1 MIDRVQIKQEARAI
15 LRSARVSPW
24 LFTLLLLVILSVLDG
39 LDAYTSGSY
48 VRALRQ
54 LYPDASL
61 PSFLLR
67 TPALSPALVTFIGI
81 LTTLV
86 STVLRAGNNLY
97 HLGIRRGREMPYS
110 TLADG
115 FSIAGRVILL
125 AILEAVFIAL
135 WSLLFVIPGIVAA
148 YRYRFAILNLLE
160 DPNLSPL
167 DAIGMSKEQTYGFKL
182 DLFILDLSFLG
193 WAILSGLTLGILS
206 IWVSPYMTQTDV
218 GYFQAVKAAKGIG
231 ARPEGEEPPSQPW

>member
-1 MIDRVQIKQEARAI
+1 M
-15 LRSARVSPW
+15 
-24 LFTLLLLVILSVLDG
+24 
-39 LDAYTSGSY
+39 
-48 VRALRQ
+48 
-54 LYPDASL
+54 
-61 PSFLLR
+61 
-67 TPALSPALVTFIGI
+67 
-81 LTTLV
+81 
-86 STVLRAGNNLY
+86 
-97 HLGIRRGREMPYS
+97 
-110 TLADG
+110 
-115 FSIAGRVILL
+115 
-125 AILEAVFIAL
+125 
-135 WSLLFVIPGIVAA
+135 AA

-160 DPNLSPL
+160 NPNLSPL